1 MEVAIMAE
9 EGTAPRVRPPRMRIL
24 SKPMSNDAI
33 ILCPYCGSRQAFG
46 TACEACGGRFD
57 AWSLSATQNDMG
69 AWFVRDSK
77 RPHFVGCS
85 YDTLVAAIRAGE
97 IGRDSIVRGPST
109 RQFWTVARRAAGLAH
124 LFGRCHGCQGP
135 VTQEKPECAACGT
148 APLDWQDRNYFG
160 LPPIETVA
168 PPTAALEPQALVATA
183 FVREGSVYF
192 VRTSPI
198 PAPTAAIVRIAPP
211 AALVAAE
218 PTPAPPPEPTPEPA
232 SAAIVP
238 APPPP
243 PAPLAQPV
251 DAQPPRIGLSP
262 LDRSLADRVR
272 RLERTNQILLLATA
286 FAAMLALVLG
296 GAYIVQRDARVK
308 ELAEAREEAIREV
321 RADFERAQPVTKSK
335 AVDLPSEP
343 DSPPTQVV
351 APPVPAT
358 RR

>member
-9 EGTAPRVRPPRMRIL
+9 EGTAARVRPPQMRIL

-33 ILCPYCGSRQAFG
+33 ILCPYCGSRQAFA
-46 TACEACGGRFD
+46 TACDACGGRFD
-57 AWSLSATQNDMG
+57 GWSLSATQNDMG

-85 YDTLVAAIRAGE
+85 YETLVAAIRAGE
-97 IGRDSIVRGPST
+97 VGRDSIVRGPST

-124 LFGRCHGCQGP
+124 LFGRCHGCHGP
-135 VTQEKPECAACGT
+135 VTQEKPECGACGT
-148 APLDWQDRNYFG
+148 GPLDWQDRNYFG
-160 LPPIETVA
+160 LPPIESVA
-168 PPTAALEPQALVATA
+168 PPTAALEPQALVDTA

-198 PAPTAAIVRIAPP
+198 PAPSAAIVRIAAP
-211 AALVAAE
+211 AVLALRE
-218 PTPAPPPEPTPEPA
+218 PAPP
-232 SAAIVP
+232 P

-243 PAPLAQPV
+243 AVQSTAQPTV
-251 DAQPPRIGLSP
+251 QSTAHPTEAPPPRTGLSP

-272 RLERTNQILLLATA
+272 RLERTNQILLLATV

-308 ELAEAREEAIREV
+308 ELADAREEAIREL

-335 AVDLPSEP
+335 AVDLPAEP
-343 DSPPTQVV
+343 ESPPAQVV
-351 APPVPAT
+351 TPPAAPAT